1 MLTFNLKQFTL
12 AINLSYSN
20 ISSCTEVLKVDQ
32 VVKMS
37 HVTCNLT
44 VALFSLL
51 CLGCLFYLCR

>member
-1 MLTFNLKQFTL
+1 MLTFNLKQFT
-12 AINLSYSN
+12 LSYSN

-44 VALFSLL
+44 LALLSVL
-51 CLGCLFYLCR
+51 CVGC